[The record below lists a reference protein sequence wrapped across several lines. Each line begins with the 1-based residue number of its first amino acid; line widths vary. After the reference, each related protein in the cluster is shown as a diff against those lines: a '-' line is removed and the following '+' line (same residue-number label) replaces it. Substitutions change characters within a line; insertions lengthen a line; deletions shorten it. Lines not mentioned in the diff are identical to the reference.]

1 METFYIIDTSSKAC
15 KVDLFSC
22 ELNAQVIECPFTG
35 LSFLFV
41 IPVNVC
47 TRDSVGDSLAILKTE
62 LKSQKKH
69 VRSLKKKSLWSKI
82 LEEVRRVP
90 IMYLCS
96 YSCYLEPRACH
107 YQRLCF

>member
-1 METFYIIDTSSKAC
+1 MSI
-15 KVDLFSC
+15 
-22 ELNAQVIECPFTG
+22 TG
-35 LSFLFV
+35 VSFLFV

-47 TRDSVGDSLAILKTE
+47 TCDSVGDSLAILKTE

-82 LEEVRRVP
+82 LEEVKEVP
-90 IMYLCS
+90 IMYLPR
-96 YSCYLEPRACH
+96 YSGYLEPRTCH